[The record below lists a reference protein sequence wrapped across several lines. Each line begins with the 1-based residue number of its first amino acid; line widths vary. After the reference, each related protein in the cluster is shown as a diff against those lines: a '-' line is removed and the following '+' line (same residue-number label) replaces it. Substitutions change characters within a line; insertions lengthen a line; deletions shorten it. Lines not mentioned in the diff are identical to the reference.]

1 MLAGDLGAK
10 AWWDLD
16 LVAKLLA
23 PPFKP
28 NAEAAVASRTREREN
43 LMMTLT
49 RSINYGER
57 IQTVV

>member
-10 AWWDLD
+10 AWWD

-43 LMMTLT
+43 LMVTLT
-49 RSINYGER
+49 INYGER
-57 IQTVV
+57 MQVVV

>member
-10 AWWDLD
+10 AWWD

-49 RSINYGER
+49 TINYGER
-57 IQTVV
+57 IQIVV